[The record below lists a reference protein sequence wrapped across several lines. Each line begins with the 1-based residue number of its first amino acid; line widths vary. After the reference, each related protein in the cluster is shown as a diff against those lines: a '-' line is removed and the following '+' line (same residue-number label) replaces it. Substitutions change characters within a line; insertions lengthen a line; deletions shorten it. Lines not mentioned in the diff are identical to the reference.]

1 MFRLALNA
9 GHGRNTAGKRCLK
22 SIDPNETREWIL
34 NSRICDKIQVKLST
48 YDGIEV
54 KRMDDVTGVVDR
66 TIATRTKTA
75 NTYGADF
82 YLSVHHNAGIHG
94 GTGGGIVAYTY
105 LSVDNKTKEWQKAL
119 YQAAITHSGL
129 KGNRATPL
137 ASQDLGEC
145 RETSMPAVLMEC
157 GFMDSVVDTPI
168 ILTDQFAEQMADAF
182 VEVLVNFSG
191 AKPKKVPDA
200 SAKPEEVSQLYRVRA
215 SANDAKSQVGA
226 YRVLNNAISAAKKTN
241 LCVFDTAGNCV
252 WKPDVTESATV
263 GDRRDATL
271 AGESKQTSSDESEQ
285 TEKKN
290 FFTSLYSFIKH
301 FFK

>member
-54 KRMDDVTGVVDR
+54 KRMDDATGVVDR

-105 LSVDNKTKEWQKAL
+105 ARPSPFRHTCLEFCKAADDFVDFQ
-119 YQAAITHSGL
+119 
-129 KGNRATPL
+129 
-137 ASQDLGEC
+137 
-145 RETSMPAVLMEC
+145 
-157 GFMDSVVDTPI
+157 
-168 ILTDQFAEQMADAF
+168 
-182 VEVLVNFSG
+182 
-191 AKPKKVPDA
+191 
-200 SAKPEEVSQLYRVRA
+200 
-215 SANDAKSQVGA
+215 
-226 YRVLNNAISAAKKTN
+226 
-241 LCVFDTAGNCV
+241 
-252 WKPDVTESATV
+252 
-263 GDRRDATL
+263 
-271 AGESKQTSSDESEQ
+271 
-285 TEKKN
+285 
-290 FFTSLYSFIKH
+290 KH
-301 FFK
+301 F